1 MKRLLAAFI
10 FFTRLPFGR
19 IMAVPADC
27 FKHVVPYW
35 PIVGWLTGGIL
46 AGTLWLLAQV
56 LPLQVA
62 WIGAIVV
69 RLLVTGCLH
78 EDGLA
83 DFCDGFGGGTTRER
97 TLAIMK
103 DSHIGT
109 YGVVGLIV
117 YFLLW
122 SQMIV
127 FPLGILCAVAF
138 CADVYSKWCVS
149 HMVNLLPYARKEE
162 ESKAKILYA
171 DHTVSST
178 YYPNKKAIGI
188 VFDEKKRKAIGL
200 EYFLNEPSC
209 MGDSI
214 YYEVSDITSCEE
226 EELETCATD
235 GKINTQKIK
244 QSCQAS
250 EEYMNM
256 TDDGILKTYVPD
268 GCSAAWC
275 GAGQWYIPSI
285 AELKQIYKNLRNIN
299 AALALNGI
307 VGLLNT
313 TCTTCWRYHNY
324 YGWFPV
330 FSSNVYHRQSNDEEY
345 AAYYIYSFNSDGVSR
360 QSSYGIN
367 KIVLAIQY

>member
-1 MKRLLAAFI
+1 
-10 FFTRLPFGR
+10 
-19 IMAVPADC
+19 MAVPADC

-149 HMVNLLPYARKEE
+149 HIVNLLPYARKEE
-162 ESKAKILYA
+162 ESKAKVLYSRMTLPEVMVGTIA
-171 DHTVSST
+171 GWLPLLFLQPVGWGVACFC
-178 YYPNKKAIGI
+178 PPVVFLLLCGWMKRRIG
-188 VFDEKKRKAIGL
+188 G
-200 EYFLNEPSC
+200 YT
-209 MGDSI
+209 GD
-214 YYEVSDITSCEE
+214 C
-226 EELETCATD
+226 
-235 GKINTQKIK
+235 
-244 QSCQAS
+244 
-250 EEYMNM
+250 
-256 TDDGILKTYVPD
+256 
-268 GCSAAWC
+268 C
-275 GAGQWYIPSI
+275 GAVFLLGELSFYIGSMI
-285 AELKQIYKNLRNIN
+285 
-299 AALALNGI
+299 
-307 VGLLNT
+307 
-313 TCTTCWRYHNY
+313 
-324 YGWFPV
+324 
-330 FSSNVYHRQSNDEEY
+330 
-345 AAYYIYSFNSDGVSR
+345 GVW
-360 QSSYGIN
+360 
-367 KIVLAIQY
+367 K

>member
-1 MKRLLAAFI
+1 
-10 FFTRLPFGR
+10 
-19 IMAVPADC
+19 MAVPADC

-127 FPLGILCAVAF
+127 LPLGILCAVAF

-162 ESKAKILYA
+162 ESKAKVLYSRMTLPEVMA
-171 DHTVSST
+171 GTIAGWLPLLFLQPVGWGVACFC
-178 YYPNKKAIGI
+178 PPI
-188 VFDEKKRKAIGL
+188 VFLLLCGWMKRRIGG
-200 EYFLNEPSC
+200 YT
-209 MGDSI
+209 GD
-214 YYEVSDITSCEE
+214 C
-226 EELETCATD
+226 
-235 GKINTQKIK
+235 
-244 QSCQAS
+244 
-250 EEYMNM
+250 
-256 TDDGILKTYVPD
+256 
-268 GCSAAWC
+268 C
-275 GAGQWYIPSI
+275 GAVFLLGELSFYIGSMI
-285 AELKQIYKNLRNIN
+285 
-299 AALALNGI
+299 
-307 VGLLNT
+307 
-313 TCTTCWRYHNY
+313 
-324 YGWFPV
+324 
-330 FSSNVYHRQSNDEEY
+330 
-345 AAYYIYSFNSDGVSR
+345 GVW
-360 QSSYGIN
+360 
-367 KIVLAIQY
+367 K